1 MKRIFK
7 YFLLL
12 ILIDLNFTTLLYAP
26 GFVTGTLVRTPGGCA
41 QIEQLSI
48 SDQVVC
54 CSPKKRAYANSVITD
69 LKSQFLPELI
79 QIKIADELISAAPD
93 QLFFVQSEARW
104 CFASDLD
111 IDQTLLSDRLG
122 EVKIQNIKKISQVTK
137 FFDFRIADRRHSFC
151 VGQHG
156 ILVHNWAFVLG
167 AAYVFGEGWVF
178 SASAALLGFLGITL
192 VNSKHKWHKPN
203 VKVNPEKM
211 GDYLNFGSGGS
222 SDPEK
227 EPDED
232 QKNKKSNKSSKQ
244 KNSTELQS
252 KERKQNK
259 ISKSEFSK
267 DIKNSYQKLRN
278 RERWKKNP
286 KAEGFKDAEY
296 LEWDKCHQDI
306 EAYNKR
312 GEHTGSIDP
321 ATGRYYKPR
330 VIGRTIDI

>member
-12 ILIDLNFTTLLYAP
+12 IFTNLNFTTLLYAP
-26 GFVTGTLVRTPGGCA
+26 GFVAGTLVRTPGGCA

-69 LKSQFLPELI
+69 LKSQFLPELV
-79 QIKIADELISAAPD
+79 QITVADELISAASD

-111 IDQTLLSDRLG
+111 ANQALLSDRLG
-122 EVKIQNIKKISQVTK
+122 EVKIQNIKKIFQVTK

-222 SDPEK
+222 GGPEK

-232 QKNKKSNKSSKQ
+232 QNNKKSNKNNKQ
-244 KNSTELQS
+244 KNSAKSQP

-259 ISKSEFSK
+259 ISKSEFAK
-267 DIKNSYQKLRN
+267 NIKNSYQKLRN
-278 RERWKKNP
+278 RERWKLKP
-286 KAEGFKDAEY
+286 KSKGFDDAEY
-296 LEWDKCHQDI
+296 LEWDKQHQDI
-306 EAYNKR
+306 EAYNKH
-312 GEHTGSIDP
+312 GKHMGSIDP
-321 ATGRYYKPR
+321 ATNRYYKPR
-330 VIGRTIDI
+330 VNGRTIDI